1 MSKSGLTA
9 ELLKAMKQELLGK
22 KAALTK
28 SVARELEEV
37 SGEEGHHLADMADP
51 GGDANDEDR
60 NFRLLE
66 MSGAELEQVEAAL
79 ALIEEG
85 TYGNCESCE
94 APIGIE
100 RLKALPFAT
109 KCITCKRAEESSETD
124 GLR

>member
-9 ELLKAMKQELLGK
+9 ELLKAMKQELLEK
-22 KAALTK
+22 KAALTR

-37 SGEEGHHLADMADP
+37 SNEDGHHLADMADP

-79 ALIEEG
+79 ELIEDG
-85 TYGNCESCE
+85 TYGSCESCQE
-94 APIGIE
+94 PISVE

-109 KCITCKRAEESSETD
+109 KCIGCKRAEESSESD